1 MNRTPRHIL
10 LMALLLLMGSTAWA
24 QNDPQFVI
32 KRRTDAGA
40 TGTHYL
46 SHVKNGNKWEL
57 QDATVFSP
65 NCLWYSGNTVDQSG
79 LNHNY
84 YFIETIAE
92 ETVYH
97 FLSAPLEA
105 GGQIKVSDSLP
116 SAQLLRNKEQ
126 NYYFYDWDWDTYGG
140 GVARGYKH
148 TGISQTDCQNHVN
161 PTYSWGSGECWEVY
175 WVEYNNVS
183 WKLADASHYTLN
195 NPAEPVPYAARFRPV
210 SVTPHALEVTNVT
223 TGQLADLDDFTLE
236 AINATKSLSVTAGIY
251 SYSYIPAYTTYVF
264 EGETHNY
271 FNNADQGENTPTE
284 TNGTGTPTSYQWTIT
299 GPGAR
304 YLSFHATDSVTVASG
319 ASQTLHYYRL
329 NETGHKTATLT
340 LTVTYSNG
348 ITQVRTAMVTVKT
361 PCGNPLAIGDPVVV
375 YDFVTVS
382 WVNTAEKYRVEWK
395 KQNTTVWDPANS
407 VEDLTSNTYTFSGLD
422 DNTAYHYRVSAYCG
436 EGYLEPPTTWGEF
449 TTKKHAD
456 LLINGAVYGGGRV
469 ADVTGHTEVII
480 INCDSIGAV
489 YGGNDIAGSVLD
501 TAAIIL
507 GVNAS
512 NANDSYA
519 HLYNGDQ
526 GSTKVRVNDV
536 YGGGNG
542 YYAYNGSSFTPAS
555 SSYKSQEVAP
565 GGHVLAMTQTN
576 QLGEEV
582 WTNDS
587 ESPIT
592 LNFPSIVKTHIT
604 VTNDQVKVDSIFGG
618 AKNAFVT
625 HIIGIN
631 PENDKPIYATNGST
645 VNVDGGTVL
654 AVYGGNNIGGGQGYG
669 KHRINVSHTTT
680 NLAGSLANTATT
692 GFGRDFGIRYLFGG
706 GNKVAGSTTDV
717 FITGGQLD
725 TIFGGGNEADVY
737 AANVTVN
744 CSLGAYNSEKPY
756 TYGNTYTKAINPGEY
771 TTGIIGKTTIDTVNY
786 PWDGFTGIYNI
797 RTLFGGN
804 NQANMNSVPNISL
817 SSGSVGTVYG
827 GGNAGDMLS
836 YSTGDCTEQYQDVK
850 YSTHVLMNSP
860 TMLVDYLYGGCQV
873 SNVDYGT
880 WVEIKNGHVG
890 NVYGGCNVSG
900 DVGSTRVNQD
910 LEPIN
915 LDDPLITPEQKREYF
930 LKYQEV
936 QGATYVVTTGGVVY
950 KTLFAGGNGYYHCN
964 DGICYSSD
972 PVVHYGDPEGHYIG
986 LRIPT
991 HNETHVIVS
1000 EGSTVRGNVYAGG
1013 NMAPV
1018 GFNGG
1023 LVGNAEMGYKP
1034 FPTYVGYA
1042 SVCMEGGTVK
1052 GDVYGGGN
1060 MAAVY
1065 GSNEVQVSGGKIE
1078 GALYGGNDKLGMVAQ
1093 MTNRAL
1099 PEEYFLASDGNTPL
1113 TEVDTYIGLTGH
1125 PDINIVYGG
1134 GNGDYD
1140 YEAGEY
1146 CNPEDNMPIQS
1157 NIFVDINID
1166 GYPADGGGHINT
1178 VYGGGN
1184 GVTVTGQTTV
1194 FLNIAGEGGGEP
1206 LAYDHVGTIFG
1217 GNNKGHLDIL
1227 SDIILLKGQVNT
1239 VYGGCNQ
1246 GAMIGDK
1253 TVTGADGTEY
1263 EHVGS
1268 VVRLRD
1274 EYTVHNTVDDITVTT
1289 IPTAKVSGAVYGG
1302 CRMNG
1307 VNHNSLVLVEGGNH
1321 STATIFGGSDI
1332 SGDVGDTSRV
1342 VITNGTH
1349 GTNATVLGDVFG
1361 AGNGNYDYTSGDY
1374 AGLRKPYSVHSLV
1387 EMKSGTA
1394 ANLYAGGYA
1403 GPCGVTS
1410 MQLEDGTVTGKV
1422 FGGGNMAGTV
1432 TSNNLTTTTVDELGN
1447 VTIETNTS
1455 TTSGTSTVTMNNG
1468 TVRTGIYGGCNNS
1481 GDIAGK
1487 VLVNINGGTV
1497 GAIDHLAKIH
1507 GGGYGQGTTTSGN
1520 VELNI
1525 GVADAASRD
1534 DIPLIYGDIYGGS
1547 GFGNVNA
1554 SATDT
1559 TMINFLNGTLKGKGD
1574 NIVYGAIYG
1583 GGLGQKAVEDDLGTP
1598 DEDESQPAIE
1608 AKVFGKV
1615 YVNISNNDQAPGRC
1629 FIDLR
1634 EANVFGCN
1642 NANGSPQDSVTVN
1655 IYKTAY
1661 NFSDYPTGDKYTSTY
1676 DAPEEETPC
1685 YAIRQVFGGG
1695 NEANYAPENGSTSST
1710 RLTTVNVFDCN
1721 NTIGRTFGGGNAA
1734 AAYKVASNIYGGR
1747 FHQVFGGGNGT
1758 ADISAN
1764 IGEGGATLNVY
1775 NGNILQLFGGNN
1787 LNGEITG
1794 PMAVNVTNDGNCNEN
1809 IVEFFGGSNKAVM
1822 GSINP
1827 VNLVTTINCSAD
1839 PVSINTVYGGS
1850 NLASIRGNVTVNIK
1864 GGEFKNVFGGSKGET
1879 GTEGAANI
1887 DGTVTL
1893 NLFGGSVQQAFG
1905 GSNVNGNITGL
1916 ITVNVLDT
1924 VNHCGLQ
1931 LDTVYGSGNLTIY
1944 QPNSEIVSPQVNILK
1959 GTVRKVVY
1967 GGGKGTTAVVTAN
1980 PKVTIGDNTHSAY
1993 VTKIYGPVFGG
2004 GNAAPVSGNT
2014 TVICQANHNTD
2025 TIYNLFGGGNEAG
2038 VSGNTT
2044 VSMYSGKIT
2053 QGIYGGCNTHGT
2065 VTGDIN
2071 VKIYGGTLGIN
2082 GTPMTAGIFG
2092 GGQGNDTHTSGDV
2105 TVTIDKASEEAVVPT
2120 IYANVYGGSALGQV
2134 GAAGKTAMVDLKNGT
2149 VNGMVF
2155 GGGEGNNTY
2164 TAEVSGNAQLAIA
2177 GNVTKGVYGGC
2188 NLKGVVV
2195 GDAIVGITGGTI
2207 GAAEPE
2213 NRANV
2218 YGGGLGENT
2227 VVNGNVAVTVNS
2239 ASGNIY
2245 GDVYGGSAKGV
2256 VNCTWDTDHYV
2267 QTANDTTGVTFMAG
2281 TIHGDLYGGGH
2292 GLESHAA
2299 DVYGDVT
2306 VKVHGGTANNVFGC
2320 NNLLGQPK
2328 EQVKVIIN
2336 ETTPSAMSIDSVFG
2350 GGNQAYYEGTPKV
2363 EIREGTVNYKVF
2375 GGGNNIADENK
2386 GVAGSDVLMVGGTVL
2401 GGIYGGCNTN
2411 GDVTGDVLVRLT
2423 GGTIGA
2429 DDARANIHGGGYGRL
2444 TMVQGNVTVTFGDL
2458 NTTNPVYPMLYG
2470 DLYGGSALG
2479 SVNDAS
2485 SDQTTVN
2492 IYSGTITG
2500 VGEGTE
2506 NYGNV
2511 FGGGLGSSAV
2521 AAMVN
2526 GKVHVNIGSETGG
2539 KATLINCNVFGCN
2552 NVKGSPQDDVYVD
2565 VYQTAHTPQNEAG
2578 YFDTDRDY
2586 AIYQLFGGGNR
2597 AHYAPENGNVNSQK
2611 KTHVTIHDCDNT
2623 VNYVYGG
2630 GNAADAVGVVTII
2643 QGGRFNEIYG
2653 GGNGQETAANIGE
2666 GGMGLNVL
2674 AGNVSFLFRGSNKN
2688 GEIAGEDYVP
2698 PATTTCSGGLF
2709 VDSYFFGTNEAELY
2723 YDLNNII
2730 QCADAGSFEYRYVYA
2745 GSRWGIVY
2753 GDISLTVCGGT
2764 IENLFG
2770 GCRGYERYSADVRRF
2785 PTFEEITADLELPE
2799 ENRKYSQALRDH
2811 MGYDPENPSAGEPS
2825 YAGHG
2830 GNINLVIN
2838 GGTIGKVFGGCDIKG
2853 NVEGKITVTINED
2866 NNESCPLFVGEVYGA
2881 SNRWDYE
2888 PNETDVNSP
2897 VVQILKGTI
2906 GGSHTDLPVNN
2917 ISGTAPTEYEG
2928 NVFGGGNFGDIAS
2941 NPIVIIGD
2949 GPTAK
2954 VTVKGNVFGGGN
2966 EGDVDG
2972 SPKVTIVPVA
2982 HTLTI
2987 ADPSF
2992 GNYVRVTTSSG
3003 ETVTSGASIGEGMSL
3018 ELVAIPS
3025 SAGYVFSNWTVT
3037 GVGASVANPT
3047 ASSTSFTMG
3056 TGDCSIT
3063 AVFNTATPYQLTFGV
3078 DPATPAAGGT
3088 LVVKDAQ
3095 GNTVSSGNS
3104 IGQGSVL
3111 TLVASPNLT
3120 YKFKKWTINGVDNT
3134 NPAATTYTMGASA
3147 TNIIAV
3153 FEAATTHVLTFDATP
3168 GHHGTVEVTDNHD
3181 QTVTSGAS
3189 VGEGAVLSVK
3199 ATPASN
3205 YSFSG
3210 WTVTG
3215 NGAFA
3220 NVLASE
3226 TSFTMENGDATIAA
3240 SFVPNHP
3247 FIITASEHGT
3257 VKVTDA
3263 LGHTVASGTRI
3274 GEGAKLN
3281 LKATPAPGY
3290 AFKQGRV
3297 TGPESSTVENPNA
3310 PVTSFTMG
3318 TDETTIGAEF
3328 VAAHVLT
3335 ITSSENGTVKVTNV
3349 LNQTVTSPASIGVGA
3364 QLTLKATPAD
3374 GHTFNKWEVTSGDG
3388 TITETTKPTTTF
3400 TMGSGDTTIRAIF
3413 N

>member
-1 MNRTPRHIL
+1 MNNIRPMNRTPRHMIL
-10 LMALLLLMGSTAWA
+10 TALLLLIGSAAMA

-32 KRRTDAGA
+32 TNNG
-40 TGTHYL
+40 HYL
-46 SHVKNGNKWEL
+46 EHVKVGGNWQL
-57 QDATVFSP
+57 RNTDSFNP
-65 NCLWYSGNTVDQSG
+65 NCLWYSGNTVDVTG
-79 LNHNY
+79 INHNY
-84 YFIETIAE
+84 YFIDLADTS
-92 ETVYH
+92 YH
-97 FLSAPLEA
+97 FLSAPLVPNGTLGLSA
-105 GGQIKVSDSLP
+105 SFPG
-116 SAQLLRNKEQ
+116 AQLLRNVEQ
-126 NYYFYDWDWDTYGG
+126 IYYFYNWDMESPGEGG
-140 GVARGYKH
+140 GVARGLQYV
-148 TGISQTDCQNHVN
+148 GVN
-161 PTYSWGSGECWEVY
+161 DSTSCAHCGNGGSWSAVDNQCWEVY
-175 WVEYNNVS
+175 WVEYKTEGTKWELS
-183 WKLADASHYTLN
+183 SASSYGITEN
-195 NPAEPVPYAARFRPV
+195 SGRFRKVTVQEHLTPV
-210 SVTPHALEVTNVT
+210 ENTGLINLKMDSVASTNFEISW
-223 TGQLADLDDFTLE
+223 GE
-236 AINATKSLSVTAGIY
+236 EKSLSSTIY
-251 SYSYIPAYTTYVF
+251 TPYRYTAYTSYVF
-264 EGETHNY
+264 GGSTHNY
-271 FNNADQGENTPTE
+271 YNETPS
-284 TNGTGTPTSYQWTIT
+284 GASSDHGSSTPTSTNGQATSVVSYEWTLT
-299 GPGAR
+299 GDGAN
-304 YLSFHATDSVTVASG
+304 YISFDPDEIHSSSNQETP
-319 ASQTLHYYRL
+319 TLYYTSPSNTG
-329 NETGHKTATLT
+329 NEMATLT
-340 LTVTYSNG
+340 LTVTYNDGSK
-348 ITQVRTAMVTVKT
+348 QMLTATIKVKVECQNPEQEDYPIVTYDNVTVT
-361 PCGNPLAIGDPVVV
+361 W
-375 YDFVTVS
+375 Y
-382 WVNTAEKYRVEWK
+382 NTADRYKIYWTKEEGVWNDANDSIVEGTNSYTFTDLDY
-395 KQNTTVWDPANS
+395 NTTYWYKVAAFCNDSEMPDPS
-407 VEDLTSNTYTFSGLD
+407 VFN
-422 DNTAYHYRVSAYCG
+422 
-436 EGYLEPPTTWGEF
+436 F
-449 TTKKHAD
+449 TTQSAPD
-456 LLINGAVYGGGRV
+456 LMIYGSVFGGGRM
-469 ADVTGHTEVII
+469 ADVTGSPTVII
-480 INCDSIGAV
+480 INCDTIGAV
-489 YGGNDIAGSVLD
+489 FGGNDIAGTVHGANGSK
-501 TAAIIL
+501 IIL
-507 GVNAS
+507 GVDADDTYASAYNNNA
-512 NANDSYA
+512 A
-519 HLYNGDQ
+519 
-526 GSTKVRVNDV
+526 STKVRVNDV

-542 YYAYNGSSFTPAS
+542 YYIYNGSAFESAS
-555 SSYKSQEVAP
+555 EDTVYIADNAVVQDLMGNV
-565 GGHVLAMTQTN
+565 
-576 QLGEEV
+576 V
-582 WTNDS
+582 WTNQTGDVD
-587 ESPIT
+587 T
-592 LNFPSIVKTHIT
+592 LAVPSIVKTAIT
-604 VTNDQVKVDSIFGG
+604 VTNNQVKIDSLFGG
-618 AKNAFVT
+618 AKNAFLT
-625 HIIGIN
+625 Y
-631 PENDKPIYATNGST
+631 NDWHYNGDSI
-645 VNVDGGTVL
+645 VIQGGTILSVF
-654 AVYGGNNIGGGQGYG
+654 GGNNVGGGQGKG
-669 KHRINVSHTTT
+669 KHYIKVTGTTT
-680 NLAGSLANTATT
+680 NLVGSIQNTATT
-692 GFGRDFGIRYLFGG
+692 GYGRDFGVRYLFGG
-706 GNKVAGSTTDV
+706 GNKVYGSTSDV
-717 FITGGQLD
+717 HIEGGQLD
-725 TIFGGGNEADVY
+725 TIFAGGNSADVY
-737 AANVTVN
+737 AANITVN
-744 CSLGAYNSEKPY
+744 CSLEAGTENTFGR
-756 TYGNTYTKAINPGEY
+756 TYSNAFESDTYDGSDIHIKDDYE
-771 TTGIIGKTTIDTVNY
+771 
-786 PWDGFTGIYNI
+786 WDGFSGIYNV

-804 NQANMNSVPNISL
+804 NEASFDSKGNNAVPNITL
-817 SSGSVGTVYG
+817 TSGSVGTVYG
-827 GGNAGDMLS
+827 GGNAGDMLAHKDDTITLDGDS
-836 YSTGDCTEQYQDVK
+836 PINMKHSTKVIMD
-850 YSTHVLMNSP
+850 SP
-860 TMLVDYLYGGCQV
+860 NMLVDYLYGGCQV
-873 SNVDYGT
+873 SNVDYST
-880 WVEIKNGHVG
+880 WVEIQDGHVG
-890 NVYGGCNVSG
+890 YVYGGCNVSG
-900 DVGSTRVNQD
+900 DVGSTRVNPHAPGPQS
-910 LEPIN
+910 
-915 LDDPLITPEQKREYF
+915 LD
-930 LKYQEV
+930 YQAV
-936 QGATYVVTTGGVVY
+936 QGSTFVKTTGGIVY
-950 KTLFAGGNGYYHCN
+950 KNLFAGGNGFYHCN
-964 DGICYSSD
+964 DGINYIDSD
-972 PVVHYGDPEGHYIG
+972 IDYGDREGYYIG
-986 LRIPT
+986 LSIPT
-991 HNETHVIVS
+991 HNETHAIIG
-1000 EGSTVRGNVYAGG
+1000 EGSLIKGNVYAGG
-1013 NMAPV
+1013 NLAPV
-1018 GFNGG
+1018 GFTDFTN
-1023 LVGNAEMGYKP
+1023 VGKP
-1034 FPTYVGYA
+1034 FPAFVGLA
-1042 SVCMEGGTVK
+1042 SVRVEGGTVEN
-1052 GDVYGGGN
+1052 DVYGGGN
-1060 MAAVY
+1060 MAAIQ
-1065 GSNEVQVSGGKIE
+1065 GSNEVRVLGGTIG
-1078 GALYGGNDKLGMVAQ
+1078 GALYGGNDRLGEMAQ
-1093 MTNRAL
+1093 ISNRVL
-1099 PEEYFLASDGNTPL
+1099 PDEYDVASDGYTSL
-1113 TEVDTYIGLTGH
+1113 KDLGTRTYVAVSGR
-1125 PDINIVYGG
+1125 PD
-1134 GNGDYD
+1134 
-1140 YEAGEY
+1140 
-1146 CNPEDNMPIQS
+1146 
-1157 NIFVDINID
+1157 
-1166 GYPADGGGHINT
+1166 INT

-1184 GVTVTGQTTV
+1184 GAYDYSGTDQGGDMDYCNPDDQPIQGFTFVDIHIDGSPDNEHGIPAGHIETVYGGGNGVSVTGSITV
-1194 FLNIAGEGGGEP
+1194 FINVQNPNDAE
-1206 LAYDHVGTIFG
+1206 HVGTVFG
-1217 GNNKGHLDIL
+1217 GNNMGDLELVPDV
-1227 SDIILLKGQVNT
+1227 ILLHGNVGT

-1246 GAMIGDK
+1246 GAMVGRQNFTIE
-1253 TVTGADGTEY
+1253 GATYND
-1263 EHVGS
+1263 VGS
-1268 VVRLRD
+1268 MVHLRKEYVAHNSAAIPTTHTVV
-1274 EYTVHNTVDDITVTT
+1274 
-1289 IPTAKVSGAVYGG
+1289 PTAKVLDAVYGG

-1307 VNHNSLVLVEGGNH
+1307 VQYVDPEGHTANTNSLVVVEGGNH
-1321 STATIFGGSDI
+1321 STANFFGGSDI
-1332 SGDVGDTSRV
+1332 SGTISGTSRV
-1342 VITNGTH
+1342 VITNDTSNIVIG
-1349 GTNATVLGDVFG
+1349 NVFG
-1361 AGNGNYDYTSGDY
+1361 GGNGNYDYDGHNVY
-1374 AGLRKPYSVHSLV
+1374 IAGSSHTPENLIATDTVNVLRPSCSYTQVD
-1387 EMKSGTA
+1387 MKGGTA
-1394 ANLYAGGYA
+1394 ANLY
-1403 GPCGVTS
+1403 
-1410 MQLEDGTVTGKV
+1410 
-1422 FGGGNMAGTV
+1422 GGGNAAGV
-1432 TSNNLTTTTVDELGN
+1432 
-1447 VTIETNTS
+1447 TNTALVNMN
-1455 TTSGTSTVTMNNG
+1455 GGLVT
-1468 TVRTGIYGGCNNS
+1468 TGIYGGCCSMDTVFGPVTVN
-1481 GDIAGK
+1481 
-1487 VLVNINGGTV
+1487 VLGGTV
-1497 GAIDHLAKIH
+1497 GSTGSLANIH
-1507 GGGYGQGTTTSGN
+1507 GGGYGQNTSTKDN
-1520 VELNI
+1520 VTVNI
-1525 GVADAASRD
+1525 GSIDAASAAAT
-1534 DIPLIYGDIYGGS
+1534 PTIYGSIYGGS
-1547 GFGNVNA
+1547 ALGNVNNSA
-1554 SATDT
+1554 SNLT
-1559 TMINFLNGTLKGKGD
+1559 TVNFLNGTLKGNGST
-1574 NIVYGAIYG
+1574 IFGAIYG
-1583 GGLGQKAVEDDLGTP
+1583 GGLGQYIDNAHDSIP
-1598 DEDESQPAIE
+1598 
-1608 AKVFGKV
+1608 AKVNGKV
-1615 YVNISNNDQAPGRC
+1615 YVNISNTSQNASNC

-1634 EANVFGCN
+1634 EANVFGGN
-1642 NANGSPQDSVTVN
+1642 NTYGSPQDDVTVN
-1655 IYKTAY
+1655 VYKTAY
-1661 NFSDYPTGDKYTSTY
+1661 NFSDYTEGNKYKSSYT
-1676 DAPEEETPC
+1676 PESPSEQPC
-1685 YAIRQVFGGG
+1685 YTIRQVFGGG
-1695 NEANYAPENGSTSST
+1695 NQANYAPINTSSKT
-1710 RLTTVNVFDCN
+1710 QVNVIGCE

-1734 AAYKVASNIYGGR
+1734 DAYAVETNIDGGR
-1747 FHQVFGGGNGT
+1747 FHQVFGGGNGDPT
-1758 ADISAN
+1758 AAN
-1764 IGEGGATLNVY
+1764 IGSGGATLNVY
-1775 NGNILQLFGGNN
+1775 GGNILQLFGCNN
-1787 LNGEITG
+1787 LNGEVNG
-1794 PMAVNVTNDGNCNEN
+1794 PLHVNVTNTTNCPDCPQDIAEL
-1809 IVEFFGGSNKAVM
+1809 FGGSNQAVM
-1822 GSINP
+1822 GTTNP
-1827 VNLVTTINCSAD
+1827 VSLNTTIECSD
-1839 PVSINTVYGGS
+1839 PVVNIGAIYGGS
-1850 NLASIRGNVTVNIK
+1850 NLADITGDVTLNIK
-1864 GGEFKNVFGGSKGET
+1864 GGTFTDVFAGSKGRLADP
-1879 GTEGAANI
+1879 GNSIVAKAANI
-1887 DGTVTL
+1887 KDNGENTGNVTL
-1893 NLFGGSVQQAFG
+1893 NLYGGQITNAFG
-1905 GSNVNGNITGL
+1905 GSNINGNIEGN
-1916 ITVNVLDT
+1916 IVVNVFDLEAS
-1924 VNHCGLQ
+1924 CGL
-1931 LDTVYGSGNLTIY
+1931 DITNIYGASNQTAY
-1944 QPNSEIVSPQVNILK
+1944 TPNNESAVSPVVNVIHIAQTEGVK
-1959 GTVRKVVY
+1959 GNIY
-1967 GGGKGTTAVVTAN
+1967 GGGNLAGVTAN
-1980 PKVTIGDNTHSAY
+1980 PKVNIGYDATTMYQYIPKDEDDNPIYPLPETPRAY
-1993 VTKIYGPVFGG
+1993 VTGNVFGG
-2004 GNAAPVSGNT
+2004 GN
-2014 TVICQANHNTD
+2014 Q
-2025 TIYNLFGGGNEAG
+2025 AG
-2038 VSGNTT
+2038 VTGDPVVNMNNGT
-2044 VSMYSGKIT
+2044 VVS
-2053 QGIYGGCNTHGT
+2053 GIYGGCNTSGIIA
-2065 VTGDIN
+2065 GDIN
-2071 VKIYGGTLGIN
+2071 VNIYGNLGTSSAD
-2082 GTPMTAGIFG
+2082 MTEGIFG
-2092 GGQGNDTHTSGDV
+2092 GGKGEDTQTTGNV
-2105 TVTIDKASEEAVVPT
+2105 TVTIGDGTTPV
-2120 IYANVYGGSALGQV
+2120 IYADVYGGSALGQV

-2155 GGGEGNNTY
+2155 GGGEGDDTY

-2239 ASGNIY
+2239 ASGDIY

-2267 QTANDTTGVTFMAG
+2267 QTADDTTGVTFMAG

-2350 GGNQAYYEGTPKV
+2350 GGNQAYYEGTPQV

-2375 GGGNNIADENK
+2375 GGGNNIADENM

-3063 AVFNTATPYQLTFGV
+3063 AVFNTATPYPLTFGV

-3095 GNTVSSGNS
+3095 GNTVISGNS

-3134 NPAATTYTMGASA
+3134 SPSTTTYTMGDVA
-3147 TNIIAV
+3147 TNIVAV
-3153 FEAATTHVLTFDATP
+3153 FEDATTHTFAIAP
-3168 GHHGTVEVTDNHD
+3168 VVNGTVEVTDNHD

-3220 NVLASE
+3220 NVLANE

-3240 SFVPNHP
+3240 SFVPNHS
-3247 FIITASEHGT
+3247 FNIASSEHGT
-3257 VKVTDA
+3257 IKVTDA

-3281 LKATPAPGY
+3281 LKATPEPGY
-3290 AFKQGRV
+3290 AFKEGHADDP
-3297 TGPESSTVENPNA
+3297 TATIENMYA
-3310 PVTSFTMG
+3310 PITTFTMG
-3318 TDETTIGAEF
+3318 TNDVTIDAEF